1 MAPLPKGAGDR
12 EKVMVMFW
20 FICAM
25 MVLMALWFVLP
36 ALWQT
41 GPDAKTDDAR
51 TANLL
56 VYQDQL
62 RELAADLKSGLL
74 AEAQYEQDKEEL
86 ERRLLE
92 DVGDGKA
99 ESSAKQLRSRALA
112 YTLALAIPVAALT
125 FYFVVGNPKAL
136 DPNTVNPPTMRTR

>member
-1 MAPLPKGAGDR
+1 
-12 EKVMVMFW
+12 MVIFW

-41 GPDAKTDDAR
+41 SADAKSDDAR
-51 TANLL
+51 AANLL

-74 AEAQYEQDKEEL
+74 SEAQYEQDKEEM

-92 DVGDGKA
+92 DVGDSKA
-99 ESSAKQLRSRALA
+99 KSPSRQLRSRALA
-112 YTLALAIPVAALT
+112 YVIAIAIPVAAIA
-125 FYFVVGNPKAL
+125 FYFGVGNPKAL
-136 DPNTVNPPTMRTR
+136 DPNAVNPPMMRTR

>member
-1 MAPLPKGAGDR
+1 
-12 EKVMVMFW
+12 MVIFW

-41 GPDAKTDDAR
+41 ADVKTDDAR
-51 TANLL
+51 AANLL

-74 AEAQYEQDKEEL
+74 AETQYEHDKEEL

-92 DVGDGKA
+92 DVGDGKTK
-99 ESSAKQLRSRALA
+99 SPSTQMRSRTLA
-112 YTLALAIPVAALT
+112 YAIAVAIPVAAVA
-125 FYFVVGNPKAL
+125 FYFAVGNPKAL
-136 DPNTVNPPTMRTR
+136 NPNNVNPPMIRTR

>member
-1 MAPLPKGAGDR
+1 
-12 EKVMVMFW
+12 MVIFW

-41 GPDAKTDDAR
+41 ADAKTDDAR

-74 AEAQYEQDKEEL
+74 SEAQYEQDKEEL

-92 DVGDGKA
+92 DVGDAKTKA
-99 ESSAKQLRSRALA
+99 PSKQLRSRALA
-112 YTLALAIPVAALT
+112 YAIALAIPVAALA
-125 FYFVVGNPKAL
+125 FYFAVGNPKAV
-136 DPNTVNPPTMRTR
+136 DPNAVNPPMMRTR

>member
-1 MAPLPKGAGDR
+1 MLI
-12 EKVMVMFW
+12 FW

-25 MVLMALWFVLP
+25 MVLLALWFVLP

-51 TANLL
+51 SANLL

-74 AEAQYEQDKEEL
+74 SEAQYEQDKEEL

-92 DVGDGKA
+92 DVGDGKTK
-99 ESSAKQLRSRALA
+99 SSAKQLRSRALA

-136 DPNTVNPPTMRTR
+136 DPNAVNPPVMRTR

>member
-1 MAPLPKGAGDR
+1 
-12 EKVMVMFW
+12 MVIFW
-20 FICAM
+20 FICVV

-41 GPDAKTDDAR
+41 ADPKPDDAR
-51 TANLL
+51 VANLL

-74 AEAQYEQDKEEL
+74 SETQYEQDKEEL

-92 DVGDGKA
+92 DVGDGKTK
-99 ESSAKQLRSRALA
+99 SPSTQLRSRALA
-112 YTLALAIPVAALT
+112 YAIAIAIPVAALA
-125 FYFVVGNPKAL
+125 FYFAVGNPKAV
-136 DPNTVNPPTMRTR
+136 DPNAVNPPMMRTR

>member
-1 MAPLPKGAGDR
+1 
-12 EKVMVMFW
+12 MVIFW

-41 GPDAKTDDAR
+41 AGDTKTDDAR
-51 TANLL
+51 AANLL

-74 AEAQYEQDKEEL
+74 SEAQYEQDKEEL
-86 ERRLLE
+86 ERRLLD
-92 DVGDGKA
+92 DVGDAKKKA
-99 ESSAKQLRSRALA
+99 PSKQLRSRALA
-112 YTLALAIPVAALT
+112 YALAVAIPVVALA
-125 FYFVVGNPKAL
+125 FYFWVGNPNAL
-136 DPNTVNPPTMRTR
+136 NPNALNPPMMRTR

>member
-1 MAPLPKGAGDR
+1 
-12 EKVMVMFW
+12 MVIFW

-25 MVLMALWFVLP
+25 MVLLALWFVLP

-51 TANLL
+51 AANLL

-74 AEAQYEQDKEEL
+74 SEAQYEQDKEEL

-99 ESSAKQLRSRALA
+99 KPPSKQLRSRALA
-112 YTLALAIPVAALT
+112 YTLAFAIPVAAVA

-136 DPNTVNPPTMRTR
+136 NPNAVNPPIIRTR

>member
-1 MAPLPKGAGDR
+1 MII
-12 EKVMVMFW
+12 FW

-25 MVLMALWFVLP
+25 MVLLALWFVLP

-41 GPDAKTDDAR
+41 GPGAKTDDAR
-51 TANLL
+51 AANLL

-74 AEAQYEQDKEEL
+74 SAAQYEQDKEEL

-99 ESSAKQLRSRALA
+99 KSSKQLRSRALA
-112 YTLALAIPVAALT
+112 YILALAIPIAALT
-125 FYFVVGNPKAL
+125 FYFVVGSPKAL
-136 DPNTVNPPTMRTR
+136 DPNAVNPPSMRTR

>member
-1 MAPLPKGAGDR
+1 
-12 EKVMVMFW
+12 MVIFW

-25 MVLMALWFVLP
+25 MVLLALWFVLP

-51 TANLL
+51 AANLL

-62 RELAADLKSGLL
+62 REMAADLKSGLL
-74 AEAQYEQDKEEL
+74 SEAQYEQDKEEL

-92 DVGDGKA
+92 DVGDGQAKP
-99 ESSAKQLRSRALA
+99 SSRQLRSRALA
-112 YTLALAIPVAALT
+112 YSIAIAIPVAALA
-125 FYFVVGNPKAL
+125 FYFVIGSPKAV
-136 DPNTVNPPTMRTR
+136 DPNAVNPPMMRTR

>member
-1 MAPLPKGAGDR
+1 
-12 EKVMVMFW
+12 MVIFW
-20 FICAM
+20 FICTM

-41 GPDAKTDDAR
+41 ADAKSDDAR
-51 TANLL
+51 AANLL

-99 ESSAKQLRSRALA
+99 KSPAKQLRSRALA
-112 YTLALAIPVAALT
+112 YAIAIAIPVAALA
-125 FYFVVGNPKAL
+125 FYFAVGTPKAV
-136 DPNTVNPPTMRTR
+136 DPNAVNPPMMRTR

>member
-1 MAPLPKGAGDR
+1 
-12 EKVMVMFW
+12 MVIFW

-41 GPDAKTDDAR
+41 AADAKTDDAR
-51 TANLL
+51 AANLL

-62 RELAADLKSGLL
+62 REMAADLKSGLL
-74 AEAQYEQDKEEL
+74 SEAQYEQDKEEL

-92 DVGDGKA
+92 DVGDTKTK
-99 ESSAKQLRSRALA
+99 SPSKQLRSRALA
-112 YTLALAIPVAALT
+112 YTLALAIPVAALA
-125 FYFVVGNPKAL
+125 FYFAIGNPKAVEPNAA
-136 DPNTVNPPTMRTR
+136 DPPLMRPR

>member
-1 MAPLPKGAGDR
+1 
-12 EKVMVMFW
+12 MVIFW
-20 FICAM
+20 FICTM
-25 MVLMALWFVLP
+25 MVLLALWFVLP

-51 TANLL
+51 AANLL

-74 AEAQYEQDKEEL
+74 SEAQYEQDKEEL

-99 ESSAKQLRSRALA
+99 KSSAKQLRSRALS
-112 YTLALAIPVAALT
+112 YTLALAIPVAAVA

-136 DPNTVNPPTMRTR
+136 NPNAVNPPMMRTR

>member
-1 MAPLPKGAGDR
+1 
-12 EKVMVMFW
+12 MVLFL

-25 MVLMALWFVLP
+25 MVLLALWYVLP
-36 ALWQT
+36 TLWQT
-41 GPDAKTDDAR
+41 AVDPKSDDAR
-51 TANLL
+51 AANLL

-74 AEAQYEQDKEEL
+74 SEAQYEQDKEDL

-99 ESSAKQLRSRALA
+99 KPSTKQLRSRALA
-112 YTLALAIPVAALT
+112 YTLALAVPIAALA
-125 FYFVVGNPKAL
+125 FYFAVGNPKAL
-136 DPNTVNPPTMRTR
+136 NPNAVNPPMMRTR

>member
-1 MAPLPKGAGDR
+1 MLI
-12 EKVMVMFW
+12 FW

-25 MVLMALWFVLP
+25 MVFLALWFVLP

-41 GPDAKTDDAR
+41 GSDEKTDDAR
-51 TANLL
+51 AANLL

-74 AEAQYEQDKEEL
+74 SEAQYEQDKEEL

-99 ESSAKQLRSRALA
+99 KSSSKQLRSRALA
-112 YTLALAIPVAALT
+112 YAIAIAIPVAALT

-136 DPNTVNPPTMRTR
+136 DPNAVNPPMMRTR

>member
-1 MAPLPKGAGDR
+1 
-12 EKVMVMFW
+12 MVIFW

-41 GPDAKTDDAR
+41 AADVKTDDAR
-51 TANLL
+51 AANLL
-56 VYQDQL
+56 VYQDQV

-74 AEAQYEQDKEEL
+74 SEAQYEQDKEEL

-92 DVGDGKA
+92 DVGDSKTK
-99 ESSAKQLRSRALA
+99 SPSRRLRSRALA
-112 YTLALAIPVAALT
+112 YAIALAIPVAALA
-125 FYFVVGNPKAL
+125 FYFAVGNPKAL
-136 DPNTVNPPTMRTR
+136 DPNGFNPPMMRTR

>member
-1 MAPLPKGAGDR
+1 MLI
-12 EKVMVMFW
+12 FW

-25 MVLMALWFVLP
+25 MVLLALWFVLP

-51 TANLL
+51 SANLL

-74 AEAQYEQDKEEL
+74 SEAQYEQDKEEL

-99 ESSAKQLRSRALA
+99 KSPAKELRSRALA
-112 YTLALAIPVAALT
+112 YTLAVAIPVTVLT
-125 FYFVVGNPKAL
+125 FYFVVGSPKAL
-136 DPNTVNPPTMRTR
+136 NPNAVNPPMLRTR

>member
-1 MAPLPKGAGDR
+1 MII
-12 EKVMVMFW
+12 FW

-25 MVLMALWFVLP
+25 MVLLALWYVLP

-41 GPDAKTDDAR
+41 SADPKSDDAR
-51 TANLL
+51 AANLL

-74 AEAQYEQDKEEL
+74 SEAQYEQDKEEL

-99 ESSAKQLRSRALA
+99 KPSTTQLRSRALA
-112 YTLALAIPVAALT
+112 YTLALAIPIAALA

-136 DPNTVNPPTMRTR
+136 NPNAVNPPMMRTR

>member
-1 MAPLPKGAGDR
+1 
-12 EKVMVMFW
+12 
-20 FICAM
+20 M

-36 ALWQT
+36 SLWQT
-41 GPDAKTDDAR
+41 RSDAKTDDAR
-51 TANLL
+51 AANLL

-74 AEAQYEQDKEEL
+74 SEAQYEQDKEEL

-99 ESSAKQLRSRALA
+99 KPPSKQLRSRTLA
-112 YTLALAIPVAALT
+112 YAIAVAIPVAALA
-125 FYFVVGNPKAL
+125 FYFAVGNPKAVV
-136 DPNTVNPPTMRTR
+136 PNAVNPPIIRTR

>member
-1 MAPLPKGAGDR
+1 
-12 EKVMVMFW
+12 MVIFW

-36 ALWQT
+36 TLWQT
-41 GPDAKTDDAR
+41 STDVNPDDAR

-62 RELAADLKSGLL
+62 REMAADLKSGLL
-74 AEAQYEQDKEEL
+74 SEAQYEQDKEEL

-92 DVGDGKA
+92 DVGEAKA
-99 ESSAKQLRSRALA
+99 KSTSRQLRSRALA
-112 YTLALAIPVAALT
+112 YAIAVAIPVVALA
-125 FYFVVGNPKAL
+125 FYFAVGNPKAF
-136 DPNTVNPPTMRTR
+136 DPNAVNPPMMRTR

>member
-1 MAPLPKGAGDR
+1 
-12 EKVMVMFW
+12 MVIFW

-41 GPDAKTDDAR
+41 AADAKTDDAR
-51 TANLL
+51 AANLL

-74 AEAQYEQDKEEL
+74 SEAQYEQDKEEL

-92 DVGDGKA
+92 DVGDTKTK
-99 ESSAKQLRSRALA
+99 SPAKHLRSRALA
-112 YTLALAIPVAALT
+112 YAIALAIPIAAVA
-125 FYFVVGNPKAL
+125 FYFAVGNPKAL
-136 DPNTVNPPTMRTR
+136 NPNAVNPPMMRTR

>member
-1 MAPLPKGAGDR
+1 
-12 EKVMVMFW
+12 
-20 FICAM
+20 

-41 GPDAKTDDAR
+41 ADSNTYDAR
-51 TANLL
+51 VANLL

-74 AEAQYEQDKEEL
+74 SESQYEQDKEEL

-92 DVGDGKA
+92 DVGDGKTK
-99 ESSAKQLRSRALA
+99 SPSRPLRSRALA
-112 YTLALAIPVAALT
+112 YAIAVQSSALGSIYVGTQSCRDNAVTRRSAI
-125 FYFVVGNPKAL
+125 GN
-136 DPNTVNPPTMRTR
+136 

>member
-1 MAPLPKGAGDR
+1 
-12 EKVMVMFW
+12 MVIFW
-20 FICAM
+20 FICTI

-41 GPDAKTDDAR
+41 ADAKSDDAR

-62 RELAADLKSGLL
+62 RELAADLKGGLL

-92 DVGDGKA
+92 DVGDGK
-99 ESSAKQLRSRALA
+99 SKSPAKQLRNRALA
-112 YTLALAIPVAALT
+112 YAIAIAIPVAALA
-125 FYFVVGNPKAL
+125 FYFAVGNPKAV
-136 DPNTVNPPTMRTR
+136 DPNAVNPPMMRTR

>member
-1 MAPLPKGAGDR
+1 
-12 EKVMVMFW
+12 MVIFW

-41 GPDAKTDDAR
+41 AVDAKTDDAR
-51 TANLL
+51 AANLL

-74 AEAQYEQDKEEL
+74 SEAQYEQDKEEL

-92 DVGDGKA
+92 DVGDAKA
-99 ESSAKQLRSRALA
+99 KSPSKQLRSRALA
-112 YTLALAIPVAALT
+112 YAIALAIPVAALAL
-125 FYFVVGNPKAL
+125 YFAVGNPKAV
-136 DPNTVNPPTMRTR
+136 DPNAVNPPMMRTR